1 MRTTP
6 NRNGPHS
13 GPYKLQAQTGISLPP
28 SRWWHAPAAL
38 LVLALSAALLPGCS
52 RNYYSNQADQDA
64 YRLVREKS
72 FDPRWPLPDY
82 TIAVDPRSRMYH
94 PYSNDLPPMPPD
106 DPTSHEL
113 MHFIDG
119 KRGYPRWHDN
129 GDTPFVENP
138 TWMAYL
144 PLNERGELVL
154 DRQAAVQTA
163 LLHASEYQ
171 EQLEELYL
179 SALDVAFE
187 RFRFDVQFFG
197 GSSVFFT
204 AEGEDRP
211 GGPSSLLEVNALR
224 PGNRLR
230 AERLTA
236 TGAEMV
242 IGLANSLVWEFS
254 GPDVQTTSTLLDFSI
269 VQPLL
274 RAGGRAVVLE
284 RLTIAERT
292 LLANVRQMERYRR
305 GFYTEIVAGR
315 NAGPGPSRRGGF
327 FGGAGL
333 AGFTGVGGGGFGR
346 VGGGGGGGAAGGGVA
361 GGAGAAAAGGF
372 LGLMQL
378 ALEIQNQA
386 ANVAGL
392 RDSLAQ
398 LQSAYDAGR
407 IDRFQVDLARQALY
421 NAQSRLLT
429 SQAQY
434 QAELDNFKIDLGLPP
449 DLEVRIDDPLLDRFQ
464 LIAPALT
471 ETQNDTEDLINGL
484 RQALA
489 AGEVVPIEPAL
500 ESTDALVAA
509 AARHLETVQRHFVR
523 MLENAPARRESL
535 RELGQ
540 RAEVLSGEVEQ
551 APFDIAAFEQR
562 VIVLQRDLE
571 SLQMRMLLS
580 FEALAEFDP
589 REAPNPAAAQSRL
602 TDFLTQL
609 SGQLLELS
617 LLQAR
622 AQLDS
627 IVLDP
632 VDMTPEL
639 AIEIAR
645 EYRRDWMNARA
656 NLVDTWRLIEF
667 NANALLSSLNITF
680 SGDIGN
686 EGNNPL
692 DLRSSNGRLTT
703 GVEFDAPLTRMDE
716 RNVYRQAMLEYQQA
730 RRQYYGFRDR
740 IYQSLRDTLRTM
752 RLNEV
757 NLELRRAAVE
767 VAISQ
772 VDLARLRLREPP
784 RPGEEAQFGASTARD
799 LVQALTD
806 LLSVQNDFLS
816 VWVNYEVQRMGLDFD
831 LGTMQLDDQGMWI
844 DPGSEIAAGVVIHP
858 PHEQL
863 PYEPPD
869 APLLVPEMLPP
880 NIQLEAEPRPPVIE
894 PLPDPAG
901 P

>member
-1 MRTTP
+1 MSVPPSDSWHEPPQPDEAVTTP
-6 NRNGPHS
+6 IIRGKS
-13 GPYKLQAQTGISLPP
+13 A
-28 SRWWHAPAAL
+28 WHAPAVL
-38 LVLALSAALLPGCS
+38 LVLALSAALLPGCG

-82 TIAVDPRSRMYH
+82 TIAVDPRSRMFH
-94 PYSNDLPPMPPD
+94 PDDNDFPPMPPD
-106 DPTSHEL
+106 DPTAHEL
-113 MHFIDG
+113 MHDIDG
-119 KRGYPRWHDN
+119 KRGYPHWHDN

-138 TWMAYL
+138 SWMAYL
-144 PLNERGELVL
+144 PLNDEGELVL

-163 LLHASEYQ
+163 LLHAPEYQ

-197 GSSVFFT
+197 GSSAFFT
-204 AEGEDRP
+204 AEGDARP
-211 GGPSSLLEVNALR
+211 GGPSSVLDVGVFT

-230 AERLTA
+230 AERLTT

-254 GPDVQTTSTLLDFSI
+254 GPDVHTTSTLLDFSI

-292 LLANVRQMERYRR
+292 LLANVRQMERFRR
-305 GFYTEIVAGR
+305 GFYTEIVTGR

-327 FGGAGL
+327 FGGSGL

-398 LQSAYDAGR
+398 LQAAHDAGR

-434 QAELDNFKIDLGLPP
+434 QAELDDFKIDLGLPP

-489 AGEVVPIEPAL
+489 AGEIVPMEPAL
-500 ESTDALVAA
+500 EATETLVAA
-509 AARHLETVQRHFVR
+509 TAQHLATVQRHFIR
-523 MLENAPARRESL
+523 LLENAPARRESL

-540 RAEVLSGEVEQ
+540 REEVLSGEVEQ
-551 APFDIAAFEQR
+551 APFDVAAFDQR
-562 VIVLQRDLE
+562 VATLQRDLE
-571 SLQMRMLLS
+571 LLQIQMLLTL
-580 FEALAEFDP
+580 EALAQFDP
-589 REAPNPAAAQSRL
+589 REAPNPAAAQTRL
-602 TDFLTQL
+602 TEFLTQL

-632 VDMTPEL
+632 VEMSPEL

-686 EGNNPL
+686 EGSNPL
-692 DLRSSNGRLTT
+692 DLRSSNGRLTA

-730 RRQYYGFRDR
+730 RRQYYGIRDR
-740 IYQSLRDTLRTM
+740 IYQSLRDTLRTI

-784 RPGEEAQFGASTARD
+784 RPGEEAQFGDSTARD

-858 PHEQL
+858 PQEQL
-863 PYEPPD
+863 PYEPYDP
-869 APLLVPEMLPP
+869 PLVAPEMLPP
-880 NIQLEAEPRPPVIE
+880 NIQLEVEPQPPVIE
-894 PLPDPAG
+894 PLPDPDA